1 MSKAPWEAGFAAL
14 CLGQF
19 LSHQTALTFSVLIP
33 VLTSEW
39 QLSGGQAGIILGA
52 FQVGTLGAYLAVG
65 FLLDRVRS
73 KPIMTVAAALV
84 GVSDLL
90 FAGIAGNF
98 ASGFALRLLVGIVFG
113 GLYLPA
119 LKHIA
124 ETIPL
129 VRRGT
134 ATGLYLA
141 VVVAAYA
148 LPLFYVGAL
157 APRIGWRQTMAGV
170 GLLELLGAGLLAWK
184 VPSVPLPAGAGRS
197 GISRYLGDVLRN
209 PPARRIILA
218 YTGHNWELF
227 GMWGWLAPFMVE
239 SLRTRGS
246 PPTQALAFGGLL
258 AAGAVGLGGSVGAL
272 AGGRLSDRLGR
283 AQAAA
288 FMLAISLVCSAG
300 FGWLFRA
307 PLWLLIAVALLYGI
321 VSLGDSPSY
330 AASLMEAVP
339 PRSLGGAFSLQMLT
353 GWAATAA
360 APVAFGLTLDA
371 MQSAAAA
378 PDARWGAAFGILALG
393 PLLGLLALGRRGG
406 RPAAPAPDARVG

>member
-1 MSKAPWEAGFAAL
+1 MSRAPWTAGFTAL

-19 LSHQTALTFSVLIP
+19 LSHQTALTFSALIP
-33 VLTSEW
+33 ILTSEW
-39 QLSGGQAGIILGA
+39 RLSGGQAGIILGI
-52 FQVGTLGAYLAVG
+52 FQLGTLGAYLTVG

-73 KPIMTVAAALV
+73 KPIMTWSAALV
-84 GVSDLL
+84 GLSDLL
-90 FAGIAGNF
+90 FAAAAGDF
-98 ASGFALRLLVGIVFG
+98 ASGFALRLVVGIVFG

-119 LKHIA
+119 LKQIA

-129 VRRGT
+129 ARRGT
-134 ATGLYLA
+134 ATGIYLA
-141 VVVAAYA
+141 VIVAAYA

-157 APRIGWRQTMAGV
+157 APLIGWRQTMAGV
-170 GLLELLGAGLLAWK
+170 GVLELLGAGLMAWK
-184 VPSVPLPAGAGRS
+184 VPSVPLPAASGRP

-209 PPARRIILA
+209 PPARRIIVA

-246 PPTQALAFGGLL
+246 APTQALALGGLL
-258 AAGAVGLGGSVGAL
+258 AAGAIGLGGSVGAVV
-272 AGGRLSDRLGR
+272 GGRLSDRLGR

-288 FMLAISLVCSAG
+288 LMLAVSLVCSVG

-307 PLWLLIAVALLYGI
+307 PLALLIPVALLYGM

-360 APVAFGLTLDA
+360 APVAFGVTLDA

-378 PDARWGAAFGILALG
+378 PAVRWGAAFAILALG
-393 PLLGLLALGRRGG
+393 PLVGLVALGRLRVR
-406 RPAAPAPDARVG
+406 RPAGDDAGGP